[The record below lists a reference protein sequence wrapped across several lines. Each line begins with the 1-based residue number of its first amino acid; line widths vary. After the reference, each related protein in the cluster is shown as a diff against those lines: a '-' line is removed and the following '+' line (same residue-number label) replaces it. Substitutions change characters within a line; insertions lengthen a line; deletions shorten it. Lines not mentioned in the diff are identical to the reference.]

1 MSSIRKERDG
11 VKQSQL
17 FPKPFIDRCCER
29 NRNRM
34 RTEFLRPIDGL
45 RLPEEYRALL
55 RPGESEAG
63 VNRAVHRLPRFFYEV
78 GSWEEAH
85 EIRLAPHFTLA
96 ELMLVD
102 CREARLL
109 LSQFP
114 HYVPCAIVLH
124 ARFLEDF
131 RREVDAPV
139 FVSANGGY
147 RSPAHQIGG
156 AKSIHAWGTAA
167 NIYRIG
173 DTFLDNAKSIEK
185 YGAIASSLSRAVL
198 VRPFGTGEKETDD
211 HLHLDLG
218 LVSLTPHGC
227 SEAL

>member
-1 MSSIRKERDG
+1 
-11 VKQSQL
+11 
-17 FPKPFIDRCCER
+17 
-29 NRNRM
+29 M
-34 RTEFLRPIDGL
+34 RTELLRPIDAL
-45 RLPEEYRALL
+45 RLAEEYRALL
-55 RPGESEAG
+55 RPGESESG
-63 VNRAVHRLPRFFYEV
+63 NNGTVHRLPRFFYEI

-102 CREARLL
+102 CRETRLL

-114 HYVPCAIVLH
+114 HYVPCAILLL

-139 FVSANGGY
+139 FISANGGY

-167 NIYRIG
+167 NIYRVG
-173 DTFLDNAKSIEK
+173 DIFLSDAKSIGK
-185 YGAIASSLSRAVL
+185 YRAVAASLSPAVF
-198 VRPFGTGEKETDD
+198 VRPFGREEGQTSD
-211 HLHLDLG
+211 HLHIDLG
-218 LVSLTPHGC
+218 FASLTPREC
-227 SEAL
+227 SEAG

>member
-1 MSSIRKERDG
+1 
-11 VKQSQL
+11 
-17 FPKPFIDRCCER
+17 
-29 NRNRM
+29 M
-34 RTEFLRPIDGL
+34 RTEFLPPIDGL
-45 RLPEEYRALL
+45 RLPDEYRALL
-55 RPGESEAG
+55 RPGENEAD
-63 VNRAVHRLPRFFYEV
+63 ADDTVHRLPRFFYEI

-114 HYVPCAIVLH
+114 HYVPCAILLL
-124 ARFLEDF
+124 ARFLEAF

-139 FVSANGGY
+139 FISANGGY

-173 DTFLDNAKSIEK
+173 DTFLSGTKSMEK
-185 YGAIASSLSRAVL
+185 YRTIAASLSPAVF
-198 VRPFGTGEKETDD
+198 VRPFGREKGQTSD
-211 HLHLDLG
+211 HLHIDLG
-218 LVSLTPHGC
+218 YVRLTPREC
-227 SEAL
+227 SEAS

>member
-1 MSSIRKERDG
+1 MSAE
-11 VKQSQL
+11 V
-17 FPKPFIDRCCER
+17 
-29 NRNRM
+29 
-34 RTEFLRPIDGL
+34 LRGSDGL
-45 RLPEEYRALL
+45 NLPKEYRALL
-55 RPGESEAG
+55 RPGETETDLRG
-63 VNRAVHRLPRFFYEV
+63 NVHRLPRFFYEI
-78 GSWEEAH
+78 GSWQEAH

-114 HYVPCAIVLH
+114 HYVPCAIVLL
-124 ARFLEDF
+124 AKFLEDF
-131 RREVDAPV
+131 RREADAPV

-173 DTFLDNAKSIEK
+173 DTFLCDTKSIEK
-185 YGAIASSLSRAVL
+185 YRTIAASLSPAVF
-198 VRPFGTGEKETDD
+198 VRPFGREKGQTSD
-211 HLHLDLG
+211 HLHIDLG
-218 LVSLTPHGC
+218 YVRLTPREC
-227 SEAL
+227 SEAS

>member
-1 MSSIRKERDG
+1 
-11 VKQSQL
+11 
-17 FPKPFIDRCCER
+17 
-29 NRNRM
+29 M
-34 RTEFLRPIDGL
+34 RSEFLRPIDGL
-45 RLPEEYRALL
+45 RLVEEYRALL

-63 VNRAVHRLPRFFYEV
+63 ATGIVHRLPRFFYEI
-78 GSWEEAH
+78 GSWEKAQEV
-85 EIRLAPHFTLA
+85 RLAPHFTLA

-114 HYVPCAIVLH
+114 HYVPCAILLL

-139 FVSANGGY
+139 FISANGGY

-173 DTFLDNAKSIEK
+173 DTFLCEARSIEK
-185 YGAIASSLSRAVL
+185 YRTFAASLSPAVF
-198 VRPFGTGEKETDD
+198 VRPFGSERGQTND
-211 HLHLDLG
+211 HLHIDLG
-218 LVSLTPHGC
+218 FASLTPREC
-227 SEAL
+227 SDAS

>member
-1 MSSIRKERDG
+1 
-11 VKQSQL
+11 
-17 FPKPFIDRCCER
+17 
-29 NRNRM
+29 M
-34 RTEFLRPIDGL
+34 RTEFLPPIDGL
-45 RLPEEYRALL
+45 RLPDEYRALL

-63 VNRAVHRLPRFFYEV
+63 ANSIVHRLPRFFYEI

-114 HYVPCAIVLH
+114 HYVPCAILLL
-124 ARFLEDF
+124 ARFLEAF

-139 FVSANGGY
+139 FISANGGY

-173 DTFLDNAKSIEK
+173 DTFLSDTRSMEK
-185 YGAIASSLSRAVL
+185 YRAIAASLGPAVF
-198 VRPFGTGEKETDD
+198 VRPFGREKGQTSD
-211 HLHLDLG
+211 HLHIDLG
-218 LVSLTPHGC
+218 YVRLTPREC
-227 SEAL
+227 SEAS

>member
-1 MSSIRKERDG
+1 
-11 VKQSQL
+11 
-17 FPKPFIDRCCER
+17 
-29 NRNRM
+29 M

-55 RPGESEAG
+55 RPNENEACTNG
-63 VNRAVHRLPRFFYEV
+63 AVHRLPRFFYEI

-114 HYVPCAIVLH
+114 HYVPCAILLL
-124 ARFLEDF
+124 ARFLEGF

-139 FVSANGGY
+139 FISANGGY
-147 RSPAHQIGG
+147 RSPAHKIGG
-156 AKSIHAWGTAA
+156 AKSIHAWGTAV
-167 NIYRIG
+167 NIYRVG
-173 DTFLDNAKSIEK
+173 DTYLPDSKSIQK
-185 YGAIASSLSRAVL
+185 YRTIAASLGPAVF
-198 VRPFGTGEKETDD
+198 VRPIGREKGQTSD
-211 HLHLDLG
+211 HLHIDLG
-218 LVSLTPHGC
+218 YVSLTPREC
-227 SEAL
+227 SEAS